1 MQSRGTQ
8 DRKRADGVTFQDDE
22 LSQQAARENAI
33 DEALR
38 THGQTGVNQ
47 SIVFETLEQTLIDKF

>member
-1 MQSRGTQ
+1 MQSRGTP
-8 DRKRADGVTFQDDE
+8 DRKWVDGIPFQEDE

-38 THGQTGVNQ
+38 THGQTGVNK